1 MVYEKYVLHVSRQ
14 KTFKKINTFCFKTW
28 IYQNKTI
35 FMMSFLHYDIT
46 MVITFYILNF
56 NIILAIFDIIFKAV
70 YITSILRAKKMHN
83 TSYGPFVGFFNGWSF
98 LCLDMYWNLY
108 LISHQEFFVN
118 KWECRQGLT
127 ISQVD
132 SLVTLTV
139 YWYHTTYIS
148 IIA

>member
-1 MVYEKYVLHVSRQ
+1 
-14 KTFKKINTFCFKTW
+14 
-28 IYQNKTI
+28 
-35 FMMSFLHYDIT
+35 MMSFLHYDIT
-46 MVITFYILNF
+46 MVITFYIINF

-108 LISHQEFFVN
+108 LISHQELFVN

-139 YWYHTTYIS
+139 YWLSHDLHINHCLMDAAPWWMIRQQSNHS
-148 IIA
+148 IT